1 MVRRL
6 LGIVTRVTSDERLE
20 WLVVASV
27 LVLIALAM
35 ISGLIRLM

>member
-6 LGIVTRVTSDERLE
+6 LGLLALVTSNERLE

-27 LVLIALAM
+27 LVLMALALAVGW
-35 ISGLIRLM
+35 ISLN

>member
-6 LGIVTRVTSDERLE
+6 IGLVTSMTSDDRLE

-35 ISGLIRLM
+35 VSGLIRLR